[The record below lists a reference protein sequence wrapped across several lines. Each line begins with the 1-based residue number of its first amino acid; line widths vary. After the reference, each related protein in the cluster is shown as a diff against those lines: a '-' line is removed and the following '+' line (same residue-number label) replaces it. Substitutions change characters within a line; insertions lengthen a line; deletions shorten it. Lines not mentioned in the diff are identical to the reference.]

1 MANIFVS
8 SFLTL
13 WLFLGD
19 DVENID
25 ENYDARLGVALS
37 YKAAKP
43 STNVENEMKMVFLNV
58 SAMYMQLS
66 RHSEPLKKNN
76 EI

>member
-1 MANIFVS
+1 M
-8 SFLTL
+8 
-13 WLFLGD
+13 
-19 DVENID
+19 
-25 ENYDARLGVALS
+25 ALS
-37 YKAAKP
+37 YKTAKP